1 MRRAER
7 ERARTLRPALARTG
21 GVAPRAGGAAGS
33 VGVAFMTRHASVSRN
48 DVVIENTATQVYGK

>member
-21 GVAPRAGGAAGS
+21 GVARGGAAGS